1 MRQSRVGSDEQFMK
15 TVYAPKDCKPRPLTH
30 DEIVRVDAFS
40 MGPADFYEQRHARYD
55 RERMRKILERELP
68 VDKQRLVGA
77 LQEFNEELYE
87 LEKHGRNDVGSLA
100 LYEDAKQESG

>member
-15 TVYAPKDCKPRPLTH
+15 TVYAPKDCKPRTLTH

-68 VDKQRLVGA
+68 EEKRRPVGV
-77 LQEFNEELYE
+77 LQKLDEET
-87 LEKHGRNDVGSLA
+87 V
-100 LYEDAKQESG
+100 